1 MVSSELAFL
10 VLFSTI
16 ANDRPLKDVLQPLTD
31 VHPHAL
37 GWTLALTSSVLFTL
51 ALGPYLSTPLRFV
64 WNCFLKPL
72 GKGHDDQSQVLD
84 AFYAGQADVYDAT
97 RTHLLKG
104 REDMLQLLASHLKAQ
119 PAGIT
124 GAGGA
129 AAKPK
134 IWVDIGGGTGW
145 NIEKMWVETVS
156 TEAVLSTTL
165 TPGTNTSRSATLTR
179 CTWWTCVSL
188 CSRSRGSASRPEGGR
203 MCMSCIRM
211 PQRLYCPSG
220 RTV

>member
-1 MVSSELAFL
+1 M
-10 VLFSTI
+10 
-16 ANDRPLKDVLQPLTD
+16 TD
-31 VHPHAL
+31 FHPHSV

-51 ALGPYLSTPLRFV
+51 ALCPYLKTPLRFI

-72 GKGHDDQSQVLD
+72 GKSHDNQSQVLD
-84 AFYAGQADVYDAT
+84 AFYAGQADVYDTT

-124 GAGGA
+124 RAGGA

-145 NIEKMWVETVS
+145 NIEKMYVCP
-156 TEAVLSTTL
+156 AK
-165 TPGTNTSRSATLTR
+165 SRSAL
-179 CTWWTCVSL
+179 
-188 CSRSRGSASRPEGGR
+188 RGAD
-203 MCMSCIRM
+203 
-211 PQRLYCPSG
+211 QA
-220 RTV
+220 RTT